1 MFSGIDSCSGECRK
15 GPFWIFLKVGF
26 QLGRTALLDTVP
38 KRQFEGD
45 CIVGRQFVGCRR
57 SQRQFGWLRVILE
70 AWSLL
75 LQRPL
80 GDPQP
85 ESADR
90 VDDILDQLLPEVLES
105 QSAAMTQVIADAA
118 RNADLSTP

>member
-45 CIVGRQFVGCRR
+45 CIVGRQFGGRSR
-57 SQRQFGWLRVILE
+57 SQRQFGWLGGILQ

-75 LQRPL
+75 LL

-90 VDDILDQLLPEVLES
+90 VGDILDQLLPEVLES